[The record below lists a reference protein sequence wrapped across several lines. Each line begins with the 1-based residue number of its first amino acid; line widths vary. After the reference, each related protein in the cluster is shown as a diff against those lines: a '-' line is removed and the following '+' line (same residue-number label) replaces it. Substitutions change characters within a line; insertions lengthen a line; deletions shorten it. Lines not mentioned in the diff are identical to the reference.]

1 MIKISFVI
9 PAYNEEKYVGA
20 CIESIVREL
29 DRERLVPG
37 TDAEIIVVNNAS
49 TDGTHA
55 VAQSYANVRVIDEN
69 RKGVVRAR
77 QAGFEASHGDLVA
90 FIDADATL
98 TRGWLGVVLGQ
109 FGHSPRLSALGGY
122 YQYVGMS
129 PIMMP
134 LVWLYYGVV
143 YATYLITR
151 ALHVGST
158 LFGGNFV
165 VRRSALEKV
174 GGFNTSIEFYGDDTD
189 AAKSLSKVGIVRFSF
204 RFSVTQSP
212 RRFKGQGLLKTTFLY
227 VINYVWVMVLG
238 RPFTKEYKDV
248 R

>member
-1 MIKISFVI
+1 MKISFVV

-20 CIESIVREL
+20 CVESIMREL
-29 DRERLVPG
+29 DKERFVLG
-37 TDAEIIVVNNAS
+37 TDAEIIVVDNAS
-49 TDGTHA
+49 SDNTGA
-55 VAQSYANVRVIDEN
+55 VARKYPGVAVIEET

-77 QAGFEASHGDLVA
+77 QAGFVASRGDLVA

-98 TRGWLGVVLGQ
+98 VPGWLGVVLAQ
-109 FGHSPRLSALGGY
+109 FEHGPRLSALGGY
-122 YQYVGMS
+122 YQYTGVS
-129 PIMMP
+129 PIIMP

-151 ALHVGST
+151 ILHAGST

-165 VRRSALEKV
+165 ARRSALEKI
-174 GGFNTSIEFYGDDTD
+174 GGFDTSIEFYGDDTD
-189 AAKSLSKVGIVRFSF
+189 AAKSLSKVGVVRFSF

-212 RRFKGQGLLKTTFLY
+212 RRFEGQGLFKTAFLY
-227 VINYVWVMVLG
+227 VANYIWVMILG
-238 RPFTKEYKDV
+238 RPFTKRYKDV